1 MKNTRI
7 YIAGHEGMVGSSI
20 YDELSEDKFTN
31 ILTATHSELDLTRQL
46 DVEKFIKK
54 NKPEIVIIAAAK
66 VGGILANDNF
76 SAEFIYQ
83 NIMIAINIINS
94 CFVAGINKII
104 YLGSSCIYPKFTD
117 QPVSEDKLLTGKVE
131 PTNEAY
137 AIAKIAGIKLC
148 QFYNKQYGTN
158 YITLMPTNTY
168 GPKDNFNLENGHVI
182 SALINK
188 FHHAKINSLTHIDV
202 WGSGNQSREFI
213 YVKDIAT
220 SINYILKK
228 MIQNDIQDII
238 HKGLINIGTSEEVTI
253 KHLAYLIKD
262 TVKFDGD
269 IYFDQSKPDGTI
281 RRVLN
286 SRIIN
291 ELGWKPSYN
300 LKEGLRLTYEWYLES
315 VNSRKN

>member
-1 MKNTRI
+1 
-7 YIAGHEGMVGSSI
+7 MVGSSI